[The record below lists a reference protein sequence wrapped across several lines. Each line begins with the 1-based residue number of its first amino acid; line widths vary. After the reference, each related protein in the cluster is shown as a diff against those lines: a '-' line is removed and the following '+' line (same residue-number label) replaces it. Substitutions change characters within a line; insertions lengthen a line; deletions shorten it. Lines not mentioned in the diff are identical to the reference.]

1 MTQYPDVESEPQLRS
16 LISNV
21 YLIIVIRL
29 HDQIHTGG
37 QCRSFS
43 FSVRRNLTQYIGTTV
58 LPPRATV
65 ALIVL
70 PRLLKITYHQ
80 LSVFNLSF
88 TCTVLEYVR

>member
-1 MTQYPDVESEPQLRS
+1 MYDYLLPRQS

-58 LPPRATV
+58 LPRATV
-65 ALIVL
+65 AHIVR
-70 PRLLKITYHQ
+70 PRLLEITYHQ
-80 LSVFNLSF
+80 LFVVNLF
-88 TCTVLEYVR
+88 LHGPGVCQVD